1 MTTLKRRPFSP
12 FSGTGRFAHRRIIAL
27 VSVSSILVILLG
39 IYASRSLA
47 VLNEGTDWVVHAQK
61 VRYDLSEILQQLVD
75 MGGGVRRYEMTHDE
89 AAFRESE
96 AATAAL
102 PAALAALHAVL
113 ANDPALQPFE
123 AKLVEAAGRRTQQ
136 TKSMIDMAHAG
147 DEAGIKAAIERGDSV
162 AILDNCR
169 ALVARMQDEEN
180 QVIDR
185 HHQASIAARD
195 TVNFAIVGTTALA
208 VVLLVLV
215 AYVSL
220 QHSARLER
228 VQNDLTTTLRSIGD
242 AVIATDAQ
250 GVVRFMNPI
259 AEQLTGWTQQEAQ
272 GMSSAEVFRIAHE
285 DSREPVESPVQQV
298 LRERK
303 IVGLANHTVLLSRSG
318 AACPIEDSGAPIYD
332 SDESLV
338 GVVLV
343 FRDATT
349 QRTAQRAL
357 IASEAASREADH
369 RKDVFLAT
377 LSHELRNPLAPIRNA
392 ARLLESATLNSE
404 EMHRSRLII
413 SRQVRHMASL
423 LDDLLDVSRITRGI
437 LTLKKQTVDLK
448 GLFEA
453 AVETSRPSIDSKG
466 HTFDIEWP
474 DDRLTIEADPVRLTQ
489 IVTNLLT
496 NSAKYTEAGGHIT
509 LGSRRDGDSMII
521 YVRDNGI
528 GLAPETIT
536 TVFDMFSQVA
546 PGKGYT
552 DGGLGIGLALV
563 KGLVGLHGGWVDA
576 RSDGLGKGSEFLVY
590 LPHTVVD
597 PLPEAPRAEV
607 APSTPRTGAL
617 RVLIADDNRDSAE
630 SLGMLLEMSGHEV
643 QLAHDGSQAL
653 ALAAEKRPDVALL
666 DIGMPG
672 MDGYEVAM
680 NIRKAAWGRDMTLI
694 AITGWG
700 QEDNKRLARNAGFDH
715 HLTKPMDSA
724 VLESLLANVQRH
736 A

>member
-1 MTTLKRRPFSP
+1 MTSPQRRPFSP
-12 FSGTGRFAHRRIIAL
+12 FSGTGRFAYLRIIAL

-89 AAFRESE
+89 SSFRESE
-96 AATAAL
+96 TAAAAL
-102 PAALAALHAVL
+102 PSALAALHEVL
-113 ANDPALQPFE
+113 ADDPALQPFE
-123 AKLVEAAGRRTQQ
+123 AKLVEAAGRRIQQ

-147 DEAGIKAAIERGDSV
+147 DEAGIEGVIERGDSTAV
-162 AILDNCR
+162 LDNCR

-208 VVLLVLV
+208 VVLLLLV

-220 QHSARLER
+220 QHSARLQR

-272 GMSSAEVFRIAHE
+272 GMSSGEVFRIAHE
-285 DSREPVESPVQQV
+285 DTREPLESPVQRV

-318 AACPIEDSGAPIYD
+318 EACPIEDSGAPIYD
-332 SDESLV
+332 GDDSPV

-349 QRTAQRAL
+349 QRAAQRAL

-392 ARLLESATLNSE
+392 ARLLESATLNSD
-404 EMHRSRLII
+404 EMNRSRLII

-423 LDDLLDVSRITRGI
+423 LDDLLDVSRITRGV
-437 LTLKKQTVDLK
+437 LTLKKQTVGLK

-453 AVETSRPSIDSKG
+453 AVETSRPSIDAKG
-466 HTFDIEWP
+466 HAVDIEWP
-474 DDRLTIEADPVRLTQ
+474 DDRVSIEADPVRLTQ

-509 LGSRRDGDSMII
+509 LGSRRDGDNMII

-546 PGKGYT
+546 PGKGHT

-563 KGLVGLHGGWVDA
+563 KGLVGLHGGRVEA

-590 LPHTVVD
+590 LPHVAVD
-597 PLPEAPRAEV
+597 PLSEAPRTEITQS
-607 APSTPRTGAL
+607 APVTRTL

-643 QLAHDGSQAL
+643 RLAHDGTQAL
-653 ALAAEKRPDVALL
+653 SMAAEKRPDVALL

-680 NIRKAAWGRDMTLI
+680 NIRKAEWGRDITLI

-724 VLESLLANVQRH
+724 VLESILATVERR